1 MGNLRKSYRRFELK
15 NRDRGIQNLM
25 QWICIG
31 NAIVFVVQYLLKIDI
46 VSLLYFSPVDVM
58 HGQVW
63 RLFSYIFTFAC
74 SSGSLFGVLLGAILS
89 ILFYYWV
96 GKVLEGVMGTLRFNL
111 YYLCGIVLTDLY
123 LLLIYRIFGW
133 GFPGSVT
140 YLNLSMF
147 LAVASLIPEQKVYVY
162 FILPVK
168 MKWMAWIYLGLC
180 TIDTVAMFVNNWAMF
195 SMIPTDTCIAL
206 CLYAFYPWVSLL
218 NYFLFIGKGVKNLK
232 PNFRPRRRKKQQQ
245 TWQQPTYR
253 QEERRQEPNPDWAS
267 NYRSASGERP
277 YRHKCTVCGRTDT
290 SCPGLEFRYCSRC
303 KGYFCYCVDHIN
315 NHTHVE

>member
-1 MGNLRKSYRRFELK
+1 MGNLRRKYRRFELK
-15 NRDRGIQNLM
+15 NRDRGISNLM
-25 QWICIG
+25 QWVCVG
-31 NAIVFVVQYLLKIDI
+31 NAIVFAVQYILNINI
-46 VSLLYFSPVDVM
+46 VSLLEFSSAEVM

-74 SSGSLFGVLLGAILS
+74 TGGNLFTAFFTAILS
-89 ILFYYWV
+89 ILFYYWI
-96 GKVLEGVMGTLRFNL
+96 GKVLEGVMGTLRFNF
-111 YYLCGIVLTDLY
+111 YYLCGIILTDLY
-123 LLLIYRIFGW
+123 LLLIYWILGVDSA
-133 GFPGSVT
+133 GSVT

-147 LAVASLIPEQKVYVY
+147 LAVASLIPEQRVYVY

-180 TIDTVAMFVNNWAMF
+180 TLDTVGFFVANWAYLSLM
-195 SMIPTDTCIAL
+195 STELRVAH

-232 PNFRPRRRKKQQQ
+232 PNFRRRPKKQKQ
-245 TWQQPTYR
+245 TWYQPPK
-253 QEERRQEPNPDWAS
+253 QEPRQEPNPDWAS
-267 NYRSASGERP
+267 NYRSATGERP

-303 KGYFCYCVDHIN
+303 KGYFCYCIDHIN

>member
-1 MGNLRKSYRRFELK
+1 MGNLRRSYRRFELK
-15 NRDRGIQNLM
+15 NRNRGIANLM
-25 QWICIG
+25 QWICVG
-31 NAIVFVVQYLLKIDI
+31 NAIVFAVQYLLNINI
-46 VSLLYFSPVDVM
+46 ISLLEFSAVDVM
-58 HGQVW
+58 RGQVW

-74 SSGSLFGVLLGAILS
+74 GGGDLFTALITAVFS

-96 GKVLEGVMGTLRFNL
+96 GKVLEDVMGTLRFNL

-123 LLLIYRIFGW
+123 LLLIHLIFGVNTF
-133 GFPGSVT
+133 GNVT

-147 LAVASLIPEQKVYVY
+147 LAVASLIPEQRVYVY
-162 FILPVK
+162 FILPIK
-168 MKWMAWIYLGLC
+168 MKWLAWIYLGLC
-180 TIDTVAMFVNNWAMF
+180 GLDTILFFVNNWVYFPM
-195 SMIPTDTCIAL
+195 MPTLVRVAS
-206 CLYAFYPWVSLL
+206 CLFAFYPWVSLL

-232 PNFRPRRRKKQQQ
+232 PNFRSRRQRKQQR
-245 TWQQPTYR
+245 TWQQTQYR
-253 QEERRQEPNPDWAS
+253 SEARQEPNPDWAS

-303 KGYFCYCVDHIN
+303 RGYFCYCIDHIN

>member
-1 MGNLRKSYRRFELK
+1 MGNLRRSYRRFELK
-15 NRDRGIQNLM
+15 NRNRGIANLM
-25 QWICIG
+25 QWICVG
-31 NAIVFVVQYLLKIDI
+31 NAIVFVVQYLLNINI
-46 VSLLYFSPVDVM
+46 VPLLEFSAANVM
-58 HGQVW
+58 RGQVW

-74 SSGSLFGVLLGAILS
+74 GGGNLFTAFITAVFS

-123 LLLIYRIFGW
+123 LLLIHWIFGAETF
-133 GFPGSVT
+133 GNVT

-147 LAVASLIPEQKVYVY
+147 LAVASLIPEQRVYVY

-168 MKWMAWIYLGLC
+168 MKWLAWIYLGLC
-180 TIDTVAMFVNNWAMF
+180 SLDTIGFFVDYWVLFPLMPTQVRVA
-195 SMIPTDTCIAL
+195 S

-232 PNFRPRRRKKQQQ
+232 PSFRSRHRRKQQQ
-245 TWQQPTYR
+245 TWQQTQYRSEAR
-253 QEERRQEPNPDWAS
+253 QELNPDWAS

-303 KGYFCYCVDHIN
+303 KGYFCYCIDHIN

>member
-1 MGNLRKSYRRFELK
+1 MGNLRRSYRRFELK
-15 NRDRGIQNLM
+15 NRNRGIANLM
-25 QWICIG
+25 QWVCIG
-31 NAIVFVVQYLLKIDI
+31 NAIVFLVQYLLNINI
-46 VSLLYFSPVDVM
+46 VSLLEFSSAEVM
-58 HGQVW
+58 RGQVW

-74 SSGSLFGVLLGAILS
+74 SGGTLFTAFFSALLS
-89 ILFYYWV
+89 ILFYYWI
-96 GKVLEGVMGTLRFNL
+96 GKVLEGVMGTLRFNF

-123 LLLIYRIFGW
+123 LLLIYWILGVDSV
-133 GFPGSVT
+133 GSVT

-180 TIDTVAMFVNNWAMF
+180 TLNTAGFFMENWAYFPLM
-195 SMIPTDTCIAL
+195 STELRVAHW
-206 CLYAFYPWVSLL
+206 LYAFYPWVSLL

-245 TWQQPTYR
+245 TWQQPPYR

-290 SCPGLEFRYCSRC
+290 SCPGLEFRYCSKC
-303 KGYFCYCVDHIN
+303 KGYFCYCIDHIN